1 MKVCS
6 ICNKEYDGYGNNA
19 WPFNRDECCTTCNN
33 SIVIPLRIFLSGSI
47 KNQILCINTNRELI
61 YMPVN
66 EEVKLET
73 LQELVNGYIEVYPI
87 KDKYFYYIVNEEGI
101 LRNMEYNVTAK
112 EILGID
118 VYGSVIIVP
127 KRLFK

>member
-66 EEVKLET
+66 EEVKLAV
-73 LQELVNGYIEVYPI
+73 QS
-87 KDKYFYYIVNEEGI
+87 
-101 LRNMEYNVTAK
+101 AK
-112 EILGID
+112 CFQ
-118 VYGSVIIVP
+118 
-127 KRLFK
+127 KRWQQKVKQDG